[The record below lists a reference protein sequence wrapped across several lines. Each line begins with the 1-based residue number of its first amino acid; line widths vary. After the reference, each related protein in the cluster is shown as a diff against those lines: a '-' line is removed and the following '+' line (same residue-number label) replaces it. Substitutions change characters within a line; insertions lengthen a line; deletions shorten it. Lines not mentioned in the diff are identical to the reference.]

1 MSITHE
7 QARSLVQLNM
17 DQALRTHDLAILS
30 LHLRGCSECQAYAN
44 EIKEVTQILA
54 PLMKKQ
60 WSARPVP
67 LSISGLWGRSLQPKT
82 NNLLTIRK
90 AAVSVVFLA
99 MFFSAWQF
107 VISGTPVSSPVPL
120 SIPVVP
126 TPSVLT
132 TQSTSTQLTLVGCA
146 WVPYRVQEDD
156 TLSAIAEQFGISEES
171 LVEVNHLETPA
182 IYPAMELAIPICDLT
197 PTGTFHPATFT
208 TTTDTPVLNHT
219 PSIPGG

>member
-1 MSITHE
+1 
-7 QARSLVQLNM
+7 M
-17 DQALRTHDLAILS
+17 DQSIKTQDLAVLS

-54 PLMKKQ
+54 PLMRKQ
-60 WSARPVP
+60 WRAQPAP
-67 LSISGLWGRSLQPKT
+67 LSIAELMARSLQTKT
-82 NNLLTIRK
+82 SNWLTIRT
-90 AAVSVVFLA
+90 AVLSLVFLA

-107 VISGTPVSSPVPL
+107 IISGTPVLSPAPL

-132 TQSTSTQLTLVGCA
+132 AQSTSTQLTLEGCA
-146 WVPYRVQEDD
+146 WVSYRVQEGDS
-156 TLSAIAEQFGISEES
+156 LPAIAEQFGISKES
-171 LVEVNHLETPA
+171 LVEVNHLKTPA
-182 IYPAMELAIPICDLT
+182 IYPAMELMIPICDLT